1 MMKKWQSIRTK
12 MLVLLGGAALVATL
26 GSCADGYDSP
36 DGFDAG
42 VKNTTMVTPN
52 QIFIYLNQAGTE
64 ATIQWEMVKGC
75 SGHEVTLLNTDDPE
89 NPVVV
94 DGYDKRIVDG
104 SRMTV
109 PVQEDSHYKIT
120 MRTLGN
126 KDLGNKDAENT
137 LEKEFVTGV
146 PSLGTIAGGTEEA
159 PVNLNEWW
167 TANQPENT
175 KGEWAFDL
183 EAGKYYEI
191 TDTLDLS
198 IHWLTFRGNK
208 ADRPIVFM
216 KGNGTI
222 TSCSG
227 MKLKYINFDC
237 TESSADG
244 VIGMTKKEN
253 CPDSILSENLGYAR
267 VDGTTS
273 TPITGIYIV
282 QDPWYVAHCWFKNV
296 PRGFICANSVESAWW
311 YFTIDDCIIQLD
323 NEKSSKPFMAL
334 RPGGRTIK
342 NISITNSTIYNIK
355 ENNTSTYF
363 VQWANRTNAA
373 AAKVFGNTTAE
384 MNTQTFNIAGTTFC
398 RIYSGSNTKFG
409 NDVSYSV
416 LTIERTIFND
426 CYGVRQLPRWCSNK
440 TYKFN
445 FWWDSEYNSGSGY
458 DTQDLQQKDSGGAE
472 MVAVYDFG
480 WTPEQMSAPLVFK
493 TPSGEMT
500 VNGGV
505 DFTPK
510 ENEVLKYSGGDPRW
524 LKQ

>member
-1 MMKKWQSIRTK
+1 MMKKWQSIRAK
-12 MLVLLGGAALVATL
+12 MLVLLGGAALAATL

-175 KGEWAFDL
+175 KGEWAFEL

-208 ADRPIVFM
+208 NDRPIIFM
-216 KGNGTI
+216 KGKGTI
-222 TSCSG
+222 TSCSAKSG
-227 MKLKYINFDC
+227 GAVFLNNSDFYMF
-237 TESSADG
+237 G
-244 VIGMTKKEN
+244 G
-253 CPDSILSENLGYAR
+253 SI
-267 VDGTTS
+267 
-273 TPITGIYIV
+273 
-282 QDPWYVAHCWFKNV
+282 
-296 PRGFICANSVESAWW
+296 
-311 YFTIDDCIIQLD
+311 
-323 NEKSSKPFMAL
+323 
-334 RPGGRTIK
+334 
-342 NISITNSTIYNIK
+342 
-355 ENNTSTYF
+355 ENNT
-363 VQWANRTNAA
+363 ATNQGGALA
-373 AAKVFGNTTAE
+373 FGNWNNPAPTVY
-384 MNTQTFNIAGTTFC
+384 M
-398 RIYSGSNTKFG
+398 
-409 NDVSYSV
+409 
-416 LTIERTIFND
+416 
-426 CYGVRQLPRWCSNK
+426 
-440 TYKFN
+440 
-445 FWWDSEYNSGSGY
+445 
-458 DTQDLQQKDSGGAE
+458 SGGSMEGTLPA
-472 MVAVYDFG
+472 
-480 WTPEQMSAPLVFK
+480 
-493 TPSGEMT
+493 MT
-500 VNGGV
+500 
-505 DFTPK
+505 
-510 ENEVLKYSGGDPRW
+510 R
-524 LKQ
+524 